1 MRPSTSSGHSTT
13 IPLLSAPLVAIPC
26 ARCSATWVWCSREA
40 AFTRTT
46 AAPRNHRN
54 RRLKVARRRMGRLT
68 RVQLPPRRRLRLR
81 TAPKSRAAPMVP
93 PPQPAHPRRRTED
106 RRRTRLIADR
116 ASATTDFIDFPR
128 TVGVSAVH
136 CRHGPHG
143 PRSIVG
149 PACQTGRFGPSRK
162 SRRDPTG
169 TNFRSAAAAYR

>member
-1 MRPSTSSGHSTT
+1 MSSGHSTT

-26 ARCSATWVWCSREA
+26 ARCSATWAWSSREA

-93 PPQPAHPRRRTED
+93 PPQPAHPSRRTED
-106 RRRTRLIADR
+106 RRRTRLSGGSQTSGTI
-116 ASATTDFIDFPR
+116 DFIDSPR

-136 CRHGPHG
+136 CRRGQSG
-143 PRSIVG
+143 PRSTVG
-149 PACQTGRFGPSRK
+149 SAC
-162 SRRDPTG
+162 
-169 TNFRSAAAAYR
+169 